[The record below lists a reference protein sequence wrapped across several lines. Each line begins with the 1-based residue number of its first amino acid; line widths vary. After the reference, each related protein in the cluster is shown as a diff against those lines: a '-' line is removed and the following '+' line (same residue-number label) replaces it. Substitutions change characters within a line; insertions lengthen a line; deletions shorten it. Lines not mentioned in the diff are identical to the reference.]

1 MDHLTAIGPAG
12 SLIAFIDFS
21 FNLISGVNKVLVS
34 SSGMTPENANLGA
47 LVEDSNGVTKDI
59 ISDVP
64 PGTENEKK
72 LCILATNC
80 HTLSKEIFQTLENLR
95 PCFLCQTVNLDLYSH
110 LPPPLLARLKREKLI
125 SGPNVLLEAAME
137 NKMGLMVELLR
148 EGRSPRERVLI

>member
-64 PGTENEKK
+64 PRDRKRKEALHPSYQLPYAVERDIPNSGK
-72 LCILATNC
+72 LKTLLSLSNC
-80 HTLSKEIFQTLENLR
+80 E
-95 PCFLCQTVNLDLYSH
+95 P
-110 LPPPLLARLKREKLI
+110 
-125 SGPNVLLEAAME
+125 
-137 NKMGLMVELLR
+137 
-148 EGRSPRERVLI
+148 